1 MFITGETT
9 CFIFRCLIGH
19 AISSVDNGSV
29 LVQDTVSAHGAMC
42 SRAPVPC
49 PQRCA
54 ARAVPRDEL
63 DAHLRDHCAAAAAA
77 AAAVPCAFRDAGCR
91 FKGTRQAVERHT
103 EENCQQHLA
112 LVSALATRQARQLDT
127 LRAAVARLSVNCSG
141 ALVWRI
147 TDWAAKMAEAK
158 CKDGVELVS
167 PAFYTSQYGYKLQ
180 VCSIF
185 KFI

>member
-1 MFITGETT
+1 MNEPLNF
-9 CFIFRCLIGH
+9 
-19 AISSVDNGSV
+19 
-29 LVQDTVSAHGAMC
+29 Q
-42 SRAPVPC
+42 
-49 PQRCA
+49 
-54 ARAVPRDEL
+54 
-63 DAHLRDHCAAAAAA
+63 
-77 AAAVPCAFRDAGCR
+77 
-91 FKGTRQAVERHT
+91 GTRQALERHT

-112 LVSALATRQARQLDT
+112 LVSALATRQARQLES

-180 VCSIF
+180 VRIDKVIPSFNIINPLIYLSV
-185 KFI
+185 KTSLSSN